1 MTVKS
6 HISKRTTRTPVLA
19 PTIKSRLPDKKN
31 IGKIAGC
38 LSNEDAAEL
47 KAIIQQ
53 GCEGI
58 DRDVWKNLP

>member
-1 MTVKS
+1 MAIKP
-6 HISKRTTRTPVLA
+6 HISKRAIRHPVST

-58 DRDVWKNLP
+58 DRDAWKNLP